1 MCTVDLITLF
11 KDPDAALDYAIQH
24 DMLYIHGQ
32 CDECDGNYE
41 LYTDVYKQNKCYL
54 KCIKCGSKRSIL
66 NKSIFTR
73 TKLKPNKVLHLLYC
87 WAMQNSRNIAA
98 HECGVSRVTRNF
110 GIRQDLLFDNGK

>member
-41 LYTDVYKQNKCYL
+41 LYL
-54 KCIKCGSKRSIL
+54 CI
-66 NKSIFTR
+66 
-73 TKLKPNKVLHLLYC
+73 
-87 WAMQNSRNIAA
+87 
-98 HECGVSRVTRNF
+98 
-110 GIRQDLLFDNGK
+110 